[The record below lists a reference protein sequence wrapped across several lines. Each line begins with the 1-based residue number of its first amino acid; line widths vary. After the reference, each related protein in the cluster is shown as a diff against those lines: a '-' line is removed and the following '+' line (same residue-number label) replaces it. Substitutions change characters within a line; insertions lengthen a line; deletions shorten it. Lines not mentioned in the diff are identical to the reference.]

1 MTCPDRQYYNVR
13 MQQLAGE
20 TIMPP
25 SLSECAEQLL
35 EVTPLIMRRI
45 RAEMRRR
52 TMPGLSVPQFRALNY
67 LRQHPGASLNVV
79 AEHLGLTPPTASKLI
94 QKLVA
99 DRVVARRVAS
109 DRRRVCLSLTHSGIT
124 ALSVARVETRQQLAD
139 GLKCLAKEEAAALP
153 VALRGLGRA
162 FSQGGNDVNVS

>member
-124 ALSVARVETRQQLAD
+124 ALSAARGGDPPAARGWPQVSRQRGAGRFAGCPARSGAGILTRW
-139 GLKCLAKEEAAALP
+139 
-153 VALRGLGRA
+153 
-162 FSQGGNDVNVS
+162 

>member
-1 MTCPDRQYYNVR
+1 
-13 MQQLAGE
+13 MQQLAGD
-20 TIMPP
+20 TIMPT

-52 TMPGLSVPQFRALNY
+52 TMPGLSVPQFRALNF

-109 DRRRVCLSLTHSGIT
+109 DRRRVCLSLTQSGIS
-124 ALSVARVETRQQLAD
+124 ALSVARAETRQQLAD
-139 GLKCLAKEEAAALP
+139 GLNCLAKEELAALP
-153 VALRGLGRA
+153 VALHGLGRA